1 MKRLISL
8 FFFFTLFSSGLGVC
22 AQNNGYKLYQI
33 KSGDTFWSVT
43 KQYLKD
49 HGVSTPTDAQI
60 NKQAEILATFN
71 GYKTA
76 RECSEKCFYHSGSTI
91 KLPTEGYLVDTKS
104 DVSSENATMSEFSA
118 MASLLL
124 IGDLMR
130 GIIGAEA
137 KGAPVQL
144 TYTTKQGD
152 TSYKLAR
159 EILMENNPQE
169 RPSNTD
175 IYVLVKKIAKENNL
189 TVKGNG
195 QFLELEN
202 VIKTPGSVIL
212 LPYGYTYSKADKKS
226 QPATSSTNSVTT
238 NAPTVTTSSVSTSQ
252 TSNKTPVTQ
261 HANPTTPVSKPTTA
275 PASTQNPTATPQ
287 KQTNTPKP
295 TVTTPQASVT
305 QSQPSVASKA
315 MTLKQMIT
323 CPMGV
328 LSAEDPTIDRKTIE
342 NQLAAVDSSWE
353 VLTNAGG
360 QVHAN
365 KYDMT
370 YEGHKI
376 DAYCDFIYKN
386 NSKGRLQSNYIFFF
400 EKEKEATEF
409 YQSLLSQMKSEGAT
423 VIEEKF
429 ESSHHHSTN
438 LTCYGLHVTVR
449 RLKAPTK
456 YKYQVR
462 INVDY

>member
-1 MKRLISL
+1 
-8 FFFFTLFSSGLGVC
+8 
-22 AQNNGYKLYQI
+22 
-33 KSGDTFWSVT
+33 
-43 KQYLKD
+43 
-49 HGVSTPTDAQI
+49 
-60 NKQAEILATFN
+60 
-71 GYKTA
+71 
-76 RECSEKCFYHSGSTI
+76 
-91 KLPTEGYLVDTKS
+91 
-104 DVSSENATMSEFSA
+104 MSEFSA
-118 MASLLL
+118 MASILLM
-124 IGDLMR
+124 GDLMR
-130 GIIGAEA
+130 GIMGAEA

-400 EKEKEATEF
+400 EKEKR
-409 YQSLLSQMKSEGAT
+409 QLS
-423 VIEEKF
+423 F
-429 ESSHHHSTN
+429 TN
-438 LTCYGLHVTVR
+438 PYSA
-449 RLKAPTK
+449 K
-456 YKYQVR
+456 
-462 INVDY
+462 